1 MTNLRTTKLHEG
13 NTVSSGQPFE
23 LPSGNCLFQAW
34 MTGAGSAKCNVYTRI
49 STAGPWRWAGTM
61 TVSAAVPN
69 DQFKLD
75 GENWAHAYAEITEIS
90 GGANV
95 TVEMRG

>member
-1 MTNLRTTKLHEG
+1 MTTLKTKTMHQGTTVG
-13 NTVSSGQPFE
+13 SGPAIG
-23 LPSGNCLFQAW
+23 LTSPNCLFQAW

-69 DQFKLD
+69 DQFRLD
-75 GENWAHAYAEITEIS
+75 DENWAHAYAEITEIS